1 MHSLNID
8 ILYSCIILYIVRKK
22 NPIHPR
28 LYTDISGSGE
38 NIKLSFKSNA
48 FDQNGARLVKHEIV
62 ESVEEIISN
71 KLYLYAKNKLEYE
84 KLIKYIK
91 IQKKVLEKHQKY
103 GNYDSSRIVESSISV
118 MEDFKD
124 SFENWFK
131 NKSEN

>member
-22 NPIHPR
+22 TPIHPR
-28 LYTDISGSGE
+28 LYINISSYGKS
-38 NIKLSFKSNA
+38 IKLSYIGNV
-48 FDQNGARLVKHEIV
+48 FDQEGCRIVNYEII
-62 ESVEEIISN
+62 ESVEEIFFD
-71 KLYLYAKNKLEYE
+71 KLYLYGKNKLEYE

-124 SFENWFK
+124 SFEDWFK

>member
-22 NPIHPR
+22 NSIHPR
-28 LYTDISGSGE
+28 LYTDISGSGK
-38 NIKLSFKSNA
+38 NIKLSFKSNV
-48 FDQNGARLVKHEIV
+48 FDQDGSRLANHEIV

-103 GNYDSSRIVESSISV
+103 RNYDSSRIVESSISV